1 MKYYPIVLL
10 LASMLAIVAWEIVL
24 IVLVQVR

>member
-1 MKYYPIVLL
+1 MKYYHIVLL
-10 LASMLAIVAWEIVL
+10 LASMLTIVAWEIVL